1 MNIKNDSL
9 IGSQNR
15 RSFSLAPWLEI
26 QGVQSNGLG
35 IDSFSIKPGELWC
48 IWGELRSGVEQL
60 VQLLSKEYDD
70 FTCTSVCIPEDLAVV
85 SFSSQQRLF
94 EQEVKNDDSDY
105 LDRVDPG
112 TLARDF
118 LGTESNPDEL
128 IRIFRLEHV
137 LESGYRQLSS
147 GESRKLILL
156 QAITKGAQRLLIQ
169 NPYDG
174 LDIESCAD
182 FDRIIEKLVS
192 KGLEIII
199 TLTSIHDIPYW
210 CTHVAYLQDG
220 KLAGK
225 GERKK
230 VLGKISRQTP
240 GQSWLNGHTL
250 STSKS
255 SDSVEPEILVSLR
268 NGRARYGDRVI
279 FSGLNLEIEKGD
291 HTLITGPNGAG
302 KSTLLA
308 IISGDHPDCYTN
320 DLHIFGIRRGSGES
334 IWDLKKKM
342 GIVSPDLHRNH
353 YIPGNATQIV
363 ISGFFDSIGLYRN
376 YTPNQEQQARAWLKR
391 LGLQDLE
398 KVPFRRLSFGEQR
411 LVLIARALIKTPEL
425 LLLDEPT
432 QGLDDNHRE
441 NLLKFLEHVVELK
454 LSTIVYV
461 SHRRDEYRDFF
472 RQQLNIDEL
481 KTLNA

>member
-1 MNIKNDSL
+1 MGKSNNL
-9 IGSQNR
+9 IENTDRLLTQ
-15 RSFSLAPWLEI
+15 LKPWLDI
-26 QGVQSNGLG
+26 QGVRGEGFG
-35 IDSFSIKPGELWC
+35 IDSLSIYPGELWC
-48 IWGELRSGVEQL
+48 FWGELRSGIERL
-60 VQLLSKEYDD
+60 VQLLSKELDD
-70 FTCTSVCIPEDLAVV
+70 FTYTSLVIPDDLAVV
-85 SFSSQQRLF
+85 SFSSQQKLF
-94 EQEVKNDDSDY
+94 EREVRNDDSDY
-105 LDRVDPG
+105 LDKIDPG

-118 LGTESNPDEL
+118 LGEESNPEEL

-156 QAITKGAQRLLIQ
+156 EAITKGAHRLLIQ

-174 LDIESCAD
+174 LDIDSCAD
-182 FDRIIEKLVS
+182 FDRIIARLVG

-199 TLTSIHDIPYW
+199 VLTSIHDIPYW
-210 CTHVAYLQDG
+210 CTHIAYLKNG
-220 KLAGK
+220 SLAGK
-225 GERKK
+225 GIRKK
-230 VLGKISRQTP
+230 VLARISKKP
-240 GQSWLNGHTL
+240 SGESWLDDATL
-250 STSKS
+250 SFKTSTELS
-255 SDSVEPEILVSLR
+255 EPESLVSLR
-268 NGRARYGDRVI
+268 NGRARYGERVI
-279 FSGLNLEIEKGD
+279 FSGLNLEIEKD
-291 HTLITGPNGAG
+291 NHTLITGPNGAG

-320 DLHIFGIRRGSGES
+320 DLHLFGIRRGSGES

-376 YTPNQEQQARAWLKR
+376 YTSIQEQQARAWLSR

-441 NLLKFLEHVVELK
+441 NLLKFLEHVAELK

-472 RQQLNIDEL
+472 RQHLTIDDH
-481 KTLNA
+481 KTIND